1 MLLVISWFLILFL
14 GDKPYEE
21 KQTGD
26 TQTQP
31 PPEFYLRFYL
41 VSGCFKK
48 QTNKQ
53 TSIRILNVLTAT
65 LVYTAISQQVNLVPD
80 LCPFR
85 SLTTV

>member
-31 PPEFYLRFYL
+31 PPESYLRFY
-41 VSGCFKK
+41 